1 MSVMNFLFYHELSN
15 FRIVSSHG
23 VSRMVVGLALHAN
36 GGYSSLSIGQYGESV
51 SDDHRSGWNCCL
63 ASPEIFPFKS
73 PPISMYSEL
82 PDVMIR

>member
-1 MSVMNFLFYHELSN
+1 
-15 FRIVSSHG
+15 
-23 VSRMVVGLALHAN
+23 MVVGFALHAN